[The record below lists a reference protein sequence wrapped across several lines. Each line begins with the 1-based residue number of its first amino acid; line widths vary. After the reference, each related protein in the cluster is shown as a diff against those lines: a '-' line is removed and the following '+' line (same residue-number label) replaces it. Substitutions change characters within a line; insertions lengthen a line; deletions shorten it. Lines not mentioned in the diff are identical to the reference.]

1 MERTLP
7 TREQPAQ
14 AARPAPRPIR
24 IGPDG
29 KSLGSGLRT
38 LQRYLVP
45 KPLATLLIWLRDR
58 AVVSFSARVQFT
70 ELVRFGRA
78 SVVKP
83 LSIVQTSGGRIR
95 FGSHCA
101 IGSFNHI
108 AAGQADIIAGDY
120 VRTGPHVTMVATTR
134 EYRRR
139 DQRIVE
145 QGYADKGIRIG
156 NDVLIGAGAVLVDGC
171 EIGDGAVIGVHSV
184 VTGKVPP
191 YAVVF
196 GAPAKVIFWRK

>member
-1 MERTLP
+1 MERALRTP
-7 TREQPAQ
+7 ERPPE
-14 AARPAPRPIR
+14 AAPAPRPIR

-29 KSLGSGLRT
+29 KSLGRGLRT

-45 KPLATLLIWLRDR
+45 KPLASLLIWLRDR
-58 AVVSFSARVQFT
+58 AVVSLSARVQFT
-70 ELVRFGRA
+70 GLVRFGRG

-83 LSIVQTSGGRIR
+83 LSIVQTSGGHIR

-108 AAGQADIIAGDY
+108 AAGQADVVAGDF
-120 VRTGPHVTMVATTR
+120 VRTGPHVTMIATTR

-139 DQRIVE
+139 DQLIVE

-171 EIGDGAVIGVHSV
+171 EIGDGAVVGVHSV
-184 VTGKVPP
+184 VVGKVPP

-196 GAPAKVIFWRK
+196 GSPAKVIFWRK